1 MNGSTALATEA
12 TSLETEFVL
21 GLLRRVGN
29 PDEVDSRLR
38 EIADANPDWHA
49 ILELVSRHRLHA
61 VLRRTLDEAA
71 VTAPEEIE
79 TMLTARN
86 HETSVEN
93 LQHSR
98 QLYEIV
104 ELFRSNDIAA
114 LPYKGPVLA
123 EAAYGSVGD
132 RSFGDLDLLVATED
146 VAAACDL
153 LERRGYERINFAGV
167 SVERLIDGTVFR
179 WGKEFR
185 FVDPEG
191 GFPVELRFGFIG
203 GRRSDTEIFSDLWE
217 RRTSSTLTGQSLAT
231 LSPEDRALLLLV
243 HGTKH
248 GWRQLSWVYDVALV
262 CRQDIDWDRVL
273 TRAKRYSWLYA
284 VLYGIGVLTG
294 LTGLSAPTA
303 VQSDLESSRL
313 CSWGANRTV
322 AHLRNGLGSDLTY
335 LEPITTALFLNDGPF
350 GALAD
355 VLDEILAPRKAD
367 YEWIPLPPRLYP
379 LYYFV
384 RPFHLFV
391 TALRW
396 FTDR

>member
-12 TSLETEFVL
+12 TSLETELVL

-262 CRQDIDWDRVL
+262 CRQGVDASEEVQLAVRRVVRNRSSNRANRSLSSDGSTIRSRIVAVVFLGSESDRRASSERSRFGFDVSGTDHDRAVSERRAVWSARRRSRRDIGPE
-273 TRAKRYSWLYA
+273 K
-284 VLYGIGVLTG
+284 GG
-294 LTGLSAPTA
+294 LRMDSAPATT
-303 VQSDLESSRL
+303 VPVVLFRSTVPPL
-313 CSWGANRTV
+313 CYRASMVHG
-322 AHLRNGLGSDLTY
+322 
-335 LEPITTALFLNDGPF
+335 
-350 GALAD
+350 
-355 VLDEILAPRKAD
+355 
-367 YEWIPLPPRLYP
+367 
-379 LYYFV
+379 
-384 RPFHLFV
+384 
-391 TALRW
+391 
-396 FTDR
+396 